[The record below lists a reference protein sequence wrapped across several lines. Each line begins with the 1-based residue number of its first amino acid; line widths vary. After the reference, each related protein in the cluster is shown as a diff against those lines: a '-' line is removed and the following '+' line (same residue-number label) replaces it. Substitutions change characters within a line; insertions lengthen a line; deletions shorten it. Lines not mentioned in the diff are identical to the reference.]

1 LVYDQ
6 NNLIEMD
13 KKLLVII
20 IAFIGIMLNSCS
32 KKVHPSKTA
41 IVVPSKNNS
50 SPEIKKTVI
59 AVPPAET
66 KKADSVEA
74 PKPVVKPKTK
84 TEFPKVITVNDEA
97 ASKSVDGRL
106 YYDVMGHRYW
116 KNFKDG
122 KYYLFDKS
130 MYSNPDFKP
139 SK

>member
-1 LVYDQ
+1 MY
-6 NNLIEMD
+6 
-13 KKLLVII
+13 KTALLII
-20 IAFIGIMLNSCS
+20 IAFVGITLNSCS

-41 IVVPSKNNS
+41 TVIPSKNNT
-50 SPEIKKTVI
+50 SPEIKKPVVTV
-59 AVPPAET
+59 APTET
-66 KKADSVEA
+66 KKVDSVET
-74 PKPVVKPKTK
+74 PKPVIKPKPK

-139 SK
+139 TK

>member
-1 LVYDQ
+1 MYKKTL
-6 NNLIEMD
+6 LIVM
-13 KKLLVII
+13 
-20 IAFIGIMLNSCS
+20 AFTCFLLNSCS

-41 IVVPSKNNS
+41 TVIPSKSNT
-50 SPEIKKTVI
+50 SPEIKKPVI
-59 AVPPAET
+59 AVQPAET
-66 KKADSVEA
+66 KKVDSTEM
-74 PKPVVKPKTK
+74 PKPVIKPKPK

-130 MYSNPDFKP
+130 MYNNPDFKP